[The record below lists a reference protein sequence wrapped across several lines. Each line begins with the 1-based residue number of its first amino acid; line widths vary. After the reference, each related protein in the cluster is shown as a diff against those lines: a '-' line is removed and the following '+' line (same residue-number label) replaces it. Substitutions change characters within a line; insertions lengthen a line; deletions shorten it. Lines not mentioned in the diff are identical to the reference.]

1 MLEDLSRAARES
13 GNLKGDKMADGGVS
27 HAEAAGAVLR
37 YESFLNDVLKRDL
50 ALVQARRE
58 REEEALEAYEKLK
71 GEAARFEAMAK
82 GEGTLAACA
91 RVSSASRS
99 ASSAASSAT
108 SSASSCARS
117 SRTRRPSSTSR
128 YDGHFI
134 EQAHSSVHEAHI
146 QHR

>member
-1 MLEDLSRAARES
+1 MLEDLSCAARES

-82 GEGTLAACA
+82 GEGKLVRTLVDVGCEVYAQAEL
-91 RVSSASRS
+91 
-99 ASSAASSAT
+99 
-108 SSASSCARS
+108 
-117 SRTRRPSSTSR
+117 
-128 YDGHFI
+128 DI
-134 EQAHSSVHEAHI
+134 EVRWPFH
-146 QHR
+146 